1 MIAQMICAR
10 FSGNPEATSAVVAVR
25 PPDTVARLLNLGLY
39 GLIVAN
45 IDCDAFGHTLQL
57 RAKALTGLVG
67 GALQLERINLELN
80 SAYTAGT
87 ARAPYL
93 FYGRADHLL
102 LRAREQVIVG
112 NMHFMALDDAEP
124 IVAYAR
130 RQPRGIYS
138 KLAIVQRA
146 KLLCLETGQT
156 LERKI
161 CLGQSAVRDWS
172 DWLTEQEN
180 GAFYTARAEKR
191 KADQLPHNMRQLAQV
206 IEYCTTN
213 AAVRVERQ
221 KG

>member
-39 GLIVAN
+39 GLIVAK

-80 SAYTAGT
+80 SAYK
-87 ARAPYL
+87 ARTSDAPYL

-102 LRAREQVIVG
+102 LCAREQVTIG
-112 NMHFMALDDAEP
+112 GAQFMAIDDATP
-124 IVAYAR
+124 IIAYAMAQR
-130 RQPRGIYS
+130 SGIAGQ
-138 KLAIVQRA
+138 LAIFQRVR
-146 KLLCLETGQT
+146 LLCLETGQ
-156 LERKI
+156 EYDRKI
-161 CLGQSAVRDWS
+161 CLGQSAVDTWKT
-172 DWLTEQEN
+172 WLDKQESM
-180 GAFYTARAEKR
+180 AICAAIAEDR
-191 KADQLPHNMRQLAQV
+191 QAAPLPPALLHLERV
-206 IEYCTTN
+206 IVHCAAN
-213 AAVRVERQ
+213 AAVRVERK